1 MTTSATIATD
11 FVALAREVGPQ
22 LAARAAEHDADDS
35 FVAESYELLKAS
47 GFFTAHVPA
56 ALGGGG
62 ASHAEMAGVLRELAR
77 HDASAALALS
87 MHTHLVA
94 AATWRWYNGDTGGE
108 GLLRRVA
115 AEGLVLV
122 SSGGSD
128 WLESSGTLVRD
139 ADGYRMNARKVFSS
153 GSPAG
158 DLLVT
163 SAILDDE
170 AQGPTVLHFAIPLHA
185 DGVKILDNWRT
196 LGMRGTGS
204 NDVLIENVF
213 VPEAA
218 ISARRP
224 VGKWG
229 PFHLVSMVAFPLIYA
244 VYVGIAEA
252 ARDTALE
259 LAAKRRDQL
268 ETRQTV
274 GEMENELR
282 LAQIAHASMVA
293 IAAEQKPG
301 PDTTNEIFI
310 RRTLVGRSSVR
321 TVERAMEVAGG
332 ASFFRSLALERHFR
346 DVQGARFH
354 PLTEKRQL
362 ELTARIAL
370 GMAID

>member
-1 MTTSATIATD
+1 
-11 FVALAREVGPQ
+11 
-22 LAARAAEHDADDS
+22 
-35 FVAESYELLKAS
+35 
-47 GFFTAHVPA
+47 
-56 ALGGGG
+56 
-62 ASHAEMAGVLRELAR
+62 MAGVLRELAH

-94 AATWRWYNGDTGGE
+94 AAAWRWYHGDTGGE

-115 AEGLVLV
+115 AEDLILI

-128 WLESSGTLVRD
+128 WLESSGALVRD
-139 ADGYRMNARKVFSS
+139 GDGYRMNARKVFSS

-163 SAILDDE
+163 SAVLDDE
-170 AQGPTVLHFAIPLHA
+170 AQGPTVLHFAISLHA

-196 LGMRGTGS
+196 LGMRGTAS
-204 NDVLIENVF
+204 NDILIENVF
-213 VPEAA
+213 VPETA
-218 ISARRP
+218 ISGRRP

-252 ARDTALE
+252 ARDIALK
-259 LAAKRRDQL
+259 LAEKRRDQP
-268 ETRQTV
+268 EVRQTA

-282 LAQIAHASMVA
+282 LAQIAHESMVA

-310 RRTLVGRSSVR
+310 RRTLAGQSSIR

-332 ASFFRSLALERHFR
+332 ASFFRPLALERHFR

-362 ELTARIAL
+362 EFTARLAL
-370 GMAID
+370 GLPID